1 MPWIRRCDLKA
12 TKNLVLA
19 ATAALFPLIATV
31 LVAEESDELFELRR
45 ELIDRIEAAYTN
57 GDTATLLRM
66 AGKPVPETFTERVDR
81 VLADAQSLL
90 DRYEGLEVPSRR
102 ELRDARHSLL
112 QLIHDTEDDF
122 LVHEFYRAA
131 LAIQQRRAMS
141 EQESARILKG
151 VQEARDELE
160 RRGTQ
165 LESPSGTEHR
175 RD

>member
-1 MPWIRRCDLKA
+1 M
-12 TKNLVLA
+12 TKSIVLA
-19 ATAALFPLIATV
+19 ATAALFAPVAMV
-31 LVAEESDELFELRR
+31 LMAEEADELFELRR

-66 AGKPVPETFTERVDR
+66 AGKPVPETFAEKVDR
-81 VLADAQSLL
+81 VLGDAQSLL
-90 DRYEGLEVPSRR
+90 DRYEELDVPNRR
-102 ELRDARHSLL
+102 ELRDARHGLL

-131 LAIQQRRAMS
+131 LTIQQRWVVS

-165 LESPSGTEHR
+165 LESSSGPEHR